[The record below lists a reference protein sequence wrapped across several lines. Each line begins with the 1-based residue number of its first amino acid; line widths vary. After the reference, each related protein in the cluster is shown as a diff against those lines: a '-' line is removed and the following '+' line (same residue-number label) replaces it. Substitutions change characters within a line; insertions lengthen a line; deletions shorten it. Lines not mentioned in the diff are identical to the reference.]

1 MSFRQRAT
9 TDFSSNLCGKKQKLK
24 TYSVSCWWIDE
35 NLSVISPVSYLQRR
49 SLQRLTMKL
58 PAHRAGL
65 PGNVDMII
73 RSAFLPAYKAGHPAD
88 LPVNYSSEEIGRENR
103 RKEE

>member
-1 MSFRQRAT
+1 
-9 TDFSSNLCGKKQKLK
+9 
-24 TYSVSCWWIDE
+24 
-35 NLSVISPVSYLQRR
+35 
-49 SLQRLTMKL
+49 MKL